1 MKSKLLLMKIPW
13 HDGIIFKL
21 KTYSVEG
28 ELLSPLKNYL
38 ENREQRIILND
49 QTSEWRKIMSGI
61 PQGSVLLLWRW
72 TTFATQKLS
81 WKPRTKNCLKWPNI
95 WVEKNN
101 VWNSTRISTII
112 VQNVCIWYIP
122 LFEGLWHNKS
132 ASKHNDDF
140 EKRSYWAYQWKMQ
153 FNPDP
158 NKQANK
164 VIFSRKTSSNDLS
177 HPLIKFNNNDISK
190 CSH

>member
-61 PQGSVLLLWRW
+61 PQGSVLLLCKMFVYD
-72 TTFATQKLS
+72 TSLFSKVYDIINQQVNIMMT
-81 WKPRTKNCLKWPNI
+81 LKREVI
-95 WVEKNN
+95 GL
-101 VWNSTRISTII
+101 IS
-112 VQNVCIWYIP
+112 
-122 LFEGLWHNKS
+122 G
-132 ASKHNDDF
+132 
-140 EKRSYWAYQWKMQ
+140 
-153 FNPDP
+153 
-158 NKQANK
+158 
-164 VIFSRKTSSNDLS
+164 
-177 HPLIKFNNNDISK
+177 K
-190 CSH
+190 CSLIQILTNRQIKLFSLEKQVQIIYHIHLSNLTIMIFLNVPIKST

>member
-1 MKSKLLLMKIPW
+1 MKSKLLLMKLPW

-38 ENREQRIILND
+38 ENREQRIVLND

-61 PQGSVLLLWRW
+61 PQGSVLLLCKMFVYD
-72 TTFATQKLS
+72 TS
-81 WKPRTKNCLKWPNI
+81 
-95 WVEKNN
+95 
-101 VWNSTRISTII
+101 
-112 VQNVCIWYIP
+112 
-122 LFEGLWHNKS
+122 LFSKVYDIHTS

-177 HPLIKFNNNDISK
+177 HPPIKFNNNDISK
-190 CSH
+190 CPH